1 MKMEQTIRLA
11 DLLRY
16 GLWAAVLGTAVR
28 NRKEYGVP
36 TAWLTHLAGNT
47 VTLLL
52 PDAFRMLPRGLVAD
66 TKGLPG
72 ALLRT
77 LRSRTWEDPSYAGY
91 AAPLALGFIV
101 SHPDY
106 SIYHGRWAELN
117 VFGFGLD
124 SVPHAS
130 AAYGLARLLTE
141 TVHTL
146 EDELPHAHA
155 LHHPIRRLGRQ
166 VDVLATAAV
175 LIVTITW
182 EWSEYLAHKAEL
194 KATGRA
200 PEEINMQWSL
210 PDAITDTISNA
221 LGLGAAIMVGR
232 TRRAGAGLC
241 PDKAFARK
249 EPHDTL
255 PPGTVS
261 IPEPARSRART

>member
-1 MKMEQTIRLA
+1 MTKEQPIRPA

-16 GLWAAVLGTAVR
+16 GLWVAVLGTAVR

-52 PDAFRMLPRGLVAD
+52 PDALGMLPEGLVTD

-77 LRSRTWEDPSYAGY
+77 LRSRTWEDPSYAAY
-91 AAPLALGFIV
+91 AAPLALGFIA

-124 SVPHAS
+124 SLPHAS

-141 TVHTL
+141 AVLTL
-146 EDELPHAHA
+146 EDELPRGHV
-155 LHHPIRRLGRQ
+155 LYHPIRRLGRQ
-166 VDVLATAAV
+166 VDVLAAVAV

-200 PEEINMQWSL
+200 PDEINMQWSL
-210 PDAITDTISNA
+210 PDALTDTISNA
-221 LGLGAAIMVGR
+221 LGLGAAILVGR
-232 TRRAGAGLC
+232 SKRAGAGMC
-241 PDKAFARK
+241 PDTAFARK

-255 PPGTVS
+255 PSGTVS
-261 IPEPARSRART
+261 TPEPPRSGARA

>member
-1 MKMEQTIRLA
+1 MITEQTIRPA

-16 GLWAAVLGTAVR
+16 GLWAAVLRTAVR

-52 PDAFRMLPRGLVAD
+52 PDAFRMLPQGLVAD
-66 TKGLPG
+66 AKGLPG

-91 AAPLALGFIV
+91 AAPLALGFIA

-124 SVPHAS
+124 SLPHAS

-146 EDELPHAHA
+146 ECELPRDHA
-155 LHHPIRRLGRQ
+155 LHRPIRRLGRQ
-166 VDVLATAAV
+166 VDVLAAVAV
-175 LIVTITW
+175 LIVTIIW
-182 EWSEYLAHKAEL
+182 ECSEYLAHKAEL

-200 PEEINMQWSL
+200 PDEINMQWSL
-210 PDAITDTISNA
+210 PDALTDTVSNA
-221 LGLGAAIMVGR
+221 LGLGAAILVGR
-232 TRRAGAGLC
+232 SKRAGAGLC
-241 PDKAFARK
+241 PDKPFARE
-249 EPHDTL
+249 EPHDSL

-261 IPEPARSRART
+261 TPEPPRSRARA